1 MKADTPIALA
11 AAKYVNRAHAL
22 EDWQAIKDA
31 QRFGEFDHLAVA
43 VLSKG
48 SDGMLQ
54 VEPHDETAEHL
65 PWVGAALLVIEASEL
80 LESGE
85 VGLVVVAVN
94 RKGNEVEPLLVNAEK
109 LVVVETVA
117 GDLDAVMEKEL
128 AKANAGV

>member
-1 MKADTPIALA
+1 MKADTPITFA
-11 AAKYVNRAHAL
+11 AAKYVNRGHAL
-22 EDWQAIKDA
+22 EDWQAIKDS
-31 QRFGEFDHLAVA
+31 QRFGDVEHMAVA

-54 VEPHDETAEHL
+54 VEPHDPTAEHL
-65 PWVGAALLVIEASEL
+65 PWVGAALLVVEASEL
-80 LESGE
+80 LERGE

-94 RKGNEVEPLLVNAEK
+94 RRGTEVERLLVNVEK

-117 GDLDAVMEKEL
+117 GDLDAVTEKEL